1 MKSQTLNAY
10 KTNNDHIFVF
20 NRKRTVICVLI
31 GIITC
36 SMSLT
41 QHLWQNGLVFLG
53 LSILMIPSEI
63 NLKNNIVFIFGWIVI
78 ASVTTFLLVQLTVNA
93 SIHAVGLLRISYNVL
108 IIMIFVLIFYVLS
121 GNLQFSTISVMAF
134 LVLVATADYYII
146 RFRVRE
152 IVPADLF
159 SIKTAF
165 NVAEEFDFV
174 PGVTLVFS
182 WLQVIEYFVVSKGV
196 KVKPCVLSFKKRLI
210 LISVAIL
217 FSLYSISGCRNV
229 KPHHFGTSGAGLNG
243 FIVNFLVQ
251 IDDMKVDPPD
261 GYSNEGVYQIKQKY
275 SDNEKDK
282 KYVHN
287 PDIIVIMD
295 ESFSEFEVLGD
306 ELRTNQPVTPFI
318 DSLKENTV
326 RGYALSSVF
335 GGDTANSEYEFLTGN
350 SMLFLPESSVPY
362 QQFINEN
369 RYSLAR
375 YLKEKGY
382 HTLAMH
388 PFLSS
393 GWMRTTVYP
402 FLGFDE
408 YEFIEAFPQKNLI
421 RGFVSDKEMFEHLI
435 QRYEE
440 LTSNDSAV
448 FIFGVT
454 MQNHGGYNYSG
465 EDFVNTIDLI
475 GYRNEYPRAEQ
486 FLSLIHESDMAV
498 QYLVEYFRNKD
509 RETVIVFFGDH
520 FPSLDADFFYEVH
533 GGNFRSDEQFSLY
546 KVPFFIWANYDIR
559 EEEGVN
565 TSINYLSA
573 KTLDAAGIEMNGYQ
587 QFLMKAST
595 VLPEMNVLGYH
606 PASMDRY
613 ILKAEDANHLLNEE
627 EREMIREYSYLQYNN
642 IFGKNA
648 NDSFYNDSK
657 GKQK

>member
-1 MKSQTLNAY
+1 MKRQTSIACKMN
-10 KTNNDHIFVF
+10 TDNIFVF

-41 QHLWQNGLVFLG
+41 QNLWQNGIVFLG
-53 LSILMIPSEI
+53 LSILMMPSEI
-63 NLKNNIVFIFGWIVI
+63 NLKNNIVFILGWIGI

-108 IIMIFVLIFYVLS
+108 IIMIFMLIFYVLS
-121 GNLQFSTISVMAF
+121 GNVQFSAISVT
-134 LVLVATADYYII
+134 VLLIIVATADYYVL

-152 IVPADLF
+152 IVPADFL
-159 SIKTAF
+159 SIRTAF
-165 NVAEEFDFV
+165 NVAEGLDFI

-182 WLQVIEYFVVSKGV
+182 WLQLIEYVVVCKSV
-196 KVKPCVLSFKKRLI
+196 KVEPGALSIKKRLI
-210 LISVAIL
+210 LIGTAVL

-229 KPHHFGTSGAGLNG
+229 KPHHYGTSGAGFNG
-243 FIVNFLVQ
+243 FIANFLAQ

-261 GYSNEGVYQIKQKY
+261 GYSEEAIYQIEQKY
-275 SDNEKDK
+275 ADNEKDN
-282 KYVHN
+282 KYAHN

-295 ESFSEFEVLGD
+295 ESFSDFEVLGD

-326 RGYALSSVF
+326 SGYALSSVF
-335 GGDTANSEYEFLTGN
+335 GGDTANSEFEFLTGN

-362 QQFINEN
+362 QQFIKEN

-408 YEFIEAFPQKNLI
+408 YEFIEAFPQKDLI
-421 RGFVSDKEMFEHLI
+421 RGFVSDEEMFEHLT
-435 QRYEE
+435 QKYEE
-440 LTSNDSAV
+440 LTSDDSSV

-454 MQNHGGYNYSG
+454 IQNHGGYNYTG
-465 EDFVNTIDLI
+465 KGFVNTIDLI

-486 FLSLIHESDMAV
+486 FLSLIHESDIAV
-498 QYLVEYFRNKD
+498 QHLVEYFSNND
-509 RETVIVFFGDH
+509 REIVIVFFGDH
-520 FPSLDADFFYEVH
+520 FPSLEADFFYEVH
-533 GGNFRSDEQFSLY
+533 GGNFRSDERFSLY

-559 EEEGVN
+559 EEEDVD
-565 TSINYLSA
+565 TSIN
-573 KTLDAAGIEMNGYQ
+573 
-587 QFLMKAST
+587 
-595 VLPEMNVLGYH
+595 
-606 PASMDRY
+606 
-613 ILKAEDANHLLNEE
+613 
-627 EREMIREYSYLQYNN
+627 
-642 IFGKNA
+642 
-648 NDSFYNDSK
+648 
-657 GKQK
+657 

>member
-1 MKSQTLNAY
+1 MGKLNIDNVLIY
-10 KTNNDHIFVF
+10 
-20 NRKRTVICVLI
+20 NRKRIVFCVLI

-36 SMSLT
+36 SVSLT
-41 QHLWQNGLVFLG
+41 QNLWQNGLVFWG
-53 LSILMIPSEI
+53 LSILMMPSEI
-63 NLKNNIVFIFGWIVI
+63 NLKNNIVFILGWIGA
-78 ASVTTFLLVQLTVNA
+78 ASAITFLLVQLTVNA
-93 SIHAVGLLRISYNVL
+93 SIHAVGLVRISYNVL

-121 GNLQFSTISVMAF
+121 GNLQFSTISVTT
-134 LVLVATADYYII
+134 LLILVATADYYVL
-146 RFRVRE
+146 RFRGRE
-152 IVPADLF
+152 IVPADFF
-159 SIKTAF
+159 SIRTAF
-165 NVAEEFDFV
+165 NVAEGFNFI

-182 WLQVIEYFVVSKGV
+182 WLQFIEYVVVCKEI
-196 KVKPCVLSFKKRLI
+196 KVKPNILSFKKRLV
-210 LISVAIL
+210 LVGAALL
-217 FSLYSISGCRNV
+217 FTLYMIWGCKNV
-229 KPHHFGTSGAGLNG
+229 KPHHFGTSGAGING

-261 GYSNEGVYQIKQKY
+261 GYNDETVYEIEKKY
-275 SDNEKDK
+275 SHNDKNK

-295 ESFSEFEVLGD
+295 ESFSDFEVLGE
-306 ELRTNQPVTPFI
+306 ELRTNQEVTPFI
-318 DSLKENTV
+318 DSLTENTV

-350 SMLFLPESSVPY
+350 SMLFLPESSIPY
-362 QQFINEN
+362 QQFIKEN

-382 HTLAMH
+382 YTLAMH

-421 RGFVSDKEMFEHLI
+421 RGFVSDEEMFDHLI
-435 QRYEE
+435 QRYEQ
-440 LTSNDSAV
+440 LTSEDSSV

-454 MQNHGGYNYSG
+454 MQNHGGYEYSG

-486 FLSLIHESDMAV
+486 FLSLIHESDIAV
-498 QYLVEYFRNKD
+498 QHLVEYFSNID
-509 RETVIVFFGDH
+509 REAVIVFFGDH
-520 FPSLDADFFYEVH
+520 LPSLEEGFFNEVH
-533 GGNFRSDEQFSLY
+533 GGSFGSDEQFSLY
-546 KVPFFIWANYDIR
+546 KVPFFIWANYDIM
-559 EEEGVN
+559 EEENVD

-573 KTLDAAGIEMNGYQ
+573 KMLDAAGVEMNGYQ
-587 QFLMKAST
+587 QFLIKAST
-595 VLPEMNVLGYH
+595 VLPEMNVLGYR

-613 ILKAEDANHLLNEE
+613 VFKTEDTNHMLNEE
-627 EREMIREYSYLQYNN
+627 EQEIIREYSYLQYNN
-642 IFGKNA
+642 ISGKNV

-657 GKQK
+657 GE

>member
-1 MKSQTLNAY
+1 MKSQTLIAS
-10 KTNNDHIFVF
+10 KTNTVSIFVF
-20 NRKRTVICVLI
+20 NRKRIVICVLI

-36 SMSLT
+36 SISLT
-41 QHLWQNGLVFLG
+41 QNLWQNGLVFLG
-53 LSILMIPSEI
+53 LSILMLPSEI
-63 NLKNNIVFIFGWIVI
+63 NLKNNTVFILGWIGI
-78 ASVTTFLLVQLTVNA
+78 ASATTFLLVQLTVNA

-108 IIMIFVLIFYVLS
+108 IIMIFMLLFYVLS
-121 GNLQFSTISVMAF
+121 GNIQFSAISVTA
-134 LVLVATADYYII
+134 LLIIVATADYYVL
-146 RFRVRE
+146 RFRGRE
-152 IVPADLF
+152 IVPADFF
-159 SIKTAF
+159 SIRTAF
-165 NVAEEFDFV
+165 NVAEGFNFI

-182 WLQVIEYFVVSKGV
+182 WLQFIEYVVVNKGV
-196 KVKPCVLSFKKRLI
+196 KAKPCALSLKKRLI
-210 LISVAIL
+210 LMGVAVL
-217 FSLYSISGCRNV
+217 FSLYTIRGFRNI
-229 KPHHFGTSGAGLNG
+229 KPHHFGTSGAGING

-251 IDDMKVDPPD
+251 IDDMKVDPPG
-261 GYSNEGVYQIKQKY
+261 GYSEEAVYRIEQKY
-275 SDNEKDK
+275 EDNEKDNK
-282 KYVHN
+282 NAHN
-287 PDIIVIMD
+287 PDIIVIMN
-295 ESFSEFEVLGD
+295 ESFSDFEVLGN

-362 QQFINEN
+362 QQFIKEN

-382 HTLAMH
+382 YTLAMH

-408 YEFIEAFPQKNLI
+408 YEFIEAFPQKDLI
-421 RGFVSDKEMFEHLI
+421 RGFVSDDEMFEHLI

-440 LTSNDSAV
+440 LTSEDSSV

-454 MQNHGGYNYSG
+454 MQNHGGYEYSG
-465 EDFVNTIDLI
+465 DDFVNTIDLI

-486 FLSLIHESDMAV
+486 FLSLIHESDIAV
-498 QYLVEYFRNKD
+498 QHLIEYFSSID

-520 FPSLDADFFYEVH
+520 LPSLEEGFFNEVH
-533 GGNFRSDEQFSLY
+533 GGSFRSDEQFSLY

-642 IFGKNA
+642 IAGKNV
-648 NDSFYNDSK
+648 NDSFYHDSK
-657 GKQK
+657 GE

>member
-1 MKSQTLNAY
+1 MKRQTSIACKMN
-10 KTNNDHIFVF
+10 TDNIFVF

-41 QHLWQNGLVFLG
+41 QNLWQNGIVFLG
-53 LSILMIPSEI
+53 LSILMMPSEI
-63 NLKNNIVFIFGWIVI
+63 NLKNNIVFILGWIGI

-108 IIMIFVLIFYVLS
+108 IIMIFMLIFYVLS
-121 GNLQFSTISVMAF
+121 GNVQFSAISVT
-134 LVLVATADYYII
+134 VLLIIVATADYYVL

-152 IVPADLF
+152 IVPADFL
-159 SIKTAF
+159 SIRTAF
-165 NVAEEFDFV
+165 NVAEGLDFI

-182 WLQVIEYFVVSKGV
+182 WLQLIEYVVVCKSV
-196 KVKPCVLSFKKRLI
+196 KVEPGALSIKKRLI
-210 LISVAIL
+210 LIGTAVL

-229 KPHHFGTSGAGLNG
+229 KPHHYGTSGAGFNG
-243 FIVNFLVQ
+243 FIANFLAQ

-261 GYSNEGVYQIKQKY
+261 GYSEEAIYQIEQKY
-275 SDNEKDK
+275 ADNEKDN
-282 KYVHN
+282 KYAHN

-295 ESFSEFEVLGD
+295 ESFSDFEVLGD

-326 RGYALSSVF
+326 SGYALSSVF
-335 GGDTANSEYEFLTGN
+335 GGDTANSEFEFLTGN

-362 QQFINEN
+362 QQFIKEN

-408 YEFIEAFPQKNLI
+408 YEFIEAFPQKDLI
-421 RGFVSDKEMFEHLI
+421 RGFVSDEEMFEHLT
-435 QRYEE
+435 QKYEE
-440 LTSNDSAV
+440 LTSDDSSV

-454 MQNHGGYNYSG
+454 IQNHGGYNYTG
-465 EDFVNTIDLI
+465 KGFVNTIDLI

-486 FLSLIHESDMAV
+486 FLSLIHESDIAV
-498 QYLVEYFRNKD
+498 QHLVEYFSNND
-509 RETVIVFFGDH
+509 REIVIVFFGDH
-520 FPSLDADFFYEVH
+520 FPSLEADFFYEVH
-533 GGNFRSDEQFSLY
+533 GGNFRSDERFSLY

-559 EEEGVN
+559 EEEDVD

-573 KTLDAAGIEMNGYQ
+573 KMLDAAGIEMNGYQ
-587 QFLMKAST
+587 QFLMKASS
-595 VLPEMNVLGYH
+595 VLPEMNVLGYR

-613 ILKAEDANHLLNEE
+613 ILRTEDADHMLNEE

-642 IFGKNA
+642 IAGKNV
-648 NDSFYNDSK
+648 NDSFYHDSK
-657 GKQK
+657 GE

>member
-1 MKSQTLNAY
+1 M
-10 KTNNDHIFVF
+10 
-20 NRKRTVICVLI
+20 LI

-41 QHLWQNGLVFLG
+41 QNLWQNGIVFLG
-53 LSILMIPSEI
+53 LSILMMPSEI
-63 NLKNNIVFIFGWIVI
+63 NLKNNIVFILGWIGI

-108 IIMIFVLIFYVLS
+108 IIMIFMLIFYVLS
-121 GNLQFSTISVMAF
+121 GNVQFSAISVT
-134 LVLVATADYYII
+134 VLLIIVATADYYVL

-152 IVPADLF
+152 IVPADFL
-159 SIKTAF
+159 SIRTAF
-165 NVAEEFDFV
+165 NVAEGLDFI

-182 WLQVIEYFVVSKGV
+182 WLQLIEYVVVCKSV
-196 KVKPCVLSFKKRLI
+196 KVEPGALSIKKRLI
-210 LISVAIL
+210 LIGTAVL

-229 KPHHFGTSGAGLNG
+229 KPHHYGTSGAGFNG
-243 FIVNFLVQ
+243 FIANFLAQ

-261 GYSNEGVYQIKQKY
+261 GYSEEAIYQIEQKY
-275 SDNEKDK
+275 ADNEKDN
-282 KYVHN
+282 KYAHN

-295 ESFSEFEVLGD
+295 ESFSDFEVLGD

-326 RGYALSSVF
+326 SGYALSSVF
-335 GGDTANSEYEFLTGN
+335 GGDTANSEFEFLTGN

-362 QQFINEN
+362 QQFIKEN

-408 YEFIEAFPQKNLI
+408 YEFIEAFPQKDLI
-421 RGFVSDKEMFEHLI
+421 RGFVSDEEMFEHLT
-435 QRYEE
+435 QKYEE
-440 LTSNDSAV
+440 LTSDDSSV

-454 MQNHGGYNYSG
+454 IQNHGGYNYTG
-465 EDFVNTIDLI
+465 KGFVNTIDLI

-486 FLSLIHESDMAV
+486 FLSLIHESDIAV
-498 QYLVEYFRNKD
+498 QHLVEYFSNND
-509 RETVIVFFGDH
+509 REIVIVFFGDH
-520 FPSLDADFFYEVH
+520 FPSLEADFFYEVH
-533 GGNFRSDEQFSLY
+533 GGNFRSDERFSLY

-559 EEEGVN
+559 EEEDVD

-573 KTLDAAGIEMNGYQ
+573 KMLDAAGIEMNGYQ
-587 QFLMKAST
+587 QFLMKASS
-595 VLPEMNVLGYH
+595 VLPEMNVLGYR

-613 ILKAEDANHLLNEE
+613 ILRTEDADHMLNEE

-642 IFGKNA
+642 IAGKNV
-648 NDSFYNDSK
+648 NDSFYHDSK
-657 GKQK
+657 GE

>member
-1 MKSQTLNAY
+1 MKRQTSIACKMN
-10 KTNNDHIFVF
+10 TDNIFVF

-41 QHLWQNGLVFLG
+41 QNLWQNGIVFLG
-53 LSILMIPSEI
+53 LSILMMPSEI
-63 NLKNNIVFIFGWIVI
+63 NLKNNIVFILGWIGI

-108 IIMIFVLIFYVLS
+108 IIMIFMLIFFFFL
-121 GNLQFSTISVMAF
+121 GNVQFSAISVT
-134 LVLVATADYYII
+134 VLLIIVATADYYVL

-152 IVPADLF
+152 IVPADFL
-159 SIKTAF
+159 SIRTAF
-165 NVAEEFDFV
+165 NVAEGLDFI

-182 WLQVIEYFVVSKGV
+182 WLQLIEYVVVCKSV
-196 KVKPCVLSFKKRLI
+196 KVEPGALSIKKRLI
-210 LISVAIL
+210 LIGTAVL

-229 KPHHFGTSGAGLNG
+229 KPHHYGTSGAGFNG
-243 FIVNFLVQ
+243 FIANFLAQ

-261 GYSNEGVYQIKQKY
+261 GYSEEAIYQIEQKY
-275 SDNEKDK
+275 ADNEKDN
-282 KYVHN
+282 KYAHN

-295 ESFSEFEVLGD
+295 ESFSDFEVLGD

-318 DSLKENTV
+318 DSSKENTV
-326 RGYALSSVF
+326 SGYALSSVF
-335 GGDTANSEYEFLTGN
+335 GGDTANSEFEFLTGN

-362 QQFINEN
+362 QQFIKEN
-369 RYSLAR
+369 RYSVAR

-408 YEFIEAFPQKNLI
+408 YEFIEAFPQKDLI
-421 RGFVSDKEMFEHLI
+421 RGFVSDEEMFEHLT
-435 QRYEE
+435 QKYEE
-440 LTSNDSAV
+440 LTSDDSSV

-454 MQNHGGYNYSG
+454 IQNHGGYNYTG
-465 EDFVNTIDLI
+465 KGFVNTIDLI

-486 FLSLIHESDMAV
+486 FLSLIHESDIAV
-498 QYLVEYFRNKD
+498 QHLVEYFSNND
-509 RETVIVFFGDH
+509 REIVIVFFGDH
-520 FPSLDADFFYEVH
+520 FPSLEADFFYEVH
-533 GGNFRSDEQFSLY
+533 GGNFRSDERFSLY

-559 EEEGVN
+559 EEEDVD

-573 KTLDAAGIEMNGYQ
+573 KMLDAAGIEMNGYQ
-587 QFLMKAST
+587 QFLMKASS
-595 VLPEMNVLGYH
+595 VLPEMNVLGYR

-613 ILKAEDANHLLNEE
+613 ILRTEDADHMLNEE

-642 IFGKNA
+642 IAGKNV
-648 NDSFYNDSK
+648 NDSFYHDSK
-657 GKQK
+657 GE